1 MIVTERTSKVRK
13 ARALQGIVTSDKM
26 QKSRVIKIERLVKD
40 PTYKKYLRRTTKLMC
55 HDETNMSQV
64 GDKVLIEASRPLS
77 ARKRF
82 NIVKVIEKAKV

>member
-1 MIVTERTSKVRK
+1 MTERTSKVRK